1 MRRRIISVLLL
12 VTICFIPVYWNVL
25 ASNETAILLKNH
37 PSKDMLEWSNDLPNQ
52 ELLGRLILLPQ
63 SEFNIEEAT
72 YMIKN
77 VSLVPESVLR
87 TLVRQNVQLYLFDG
101 LLTDVEGFEHLRGKQ
116 PRGYSNN
123 GPTWDNVPGIGGS
136 KLVLAKIGHSHPGNG
151 HSSINLELHELAHS
165 IDRFVYGN
173 IRYNEMFQAIWKDE
187 APILFPNQ
195 NYFLHFI
202 EEYFAETFAMY
213 FLNET
218 TREKLLLHAPKT
230 YSFFETLDHLPA
242 HTEFT
247 FKRSLL
253 Y

>member
-1 MRRRIISVLLL
+1 MRRRIISILLL
-12 VTICFIPVYWNVL
+12 VSICFIPVYWNVF
-25 ASNETAILLKNH
+25 ASNEAISLKNH
-37 PSKDMLEWSNDLPNQ
+37 PSIEMLELTSELPSQ
-52 ELLGRLILLPQ
+52 DLLGRLILLPQ
-63 SEFNIEEAT
+63 SDFAIDEAF
-72 YMIKN
+72 YMIQN
-77 VSLVPESVLR
+77 VSLVPEPVLR

-101 LLTDVEGFEHLRGKQ
+101 LLTDVEGFEHLRGSQ
-116 PRGYSNN
+116 PRGYTSN

-173 IRYNEMFQAIWKDE
+173 IRYNEMFQTIWKEE

-213 FLNET
+213 FLNDA
-218 TREKLLLHAPKT
+218 TREKLQLHAPKT